1 MHKDYKMTKQTK
13 RMLALMPCKDK
24 EMRSQFKR
32 MMIEAEVAAERSR
45 RGALKS
51 KTRDKDEQ

>member
-1 MHKDYKMTKQTK
+1 MHKDYRMTKQTK
-13 RMLALMPCKDK
+13 RMLALMPYKDK

-45 RGALKS
+45 REALKS

>member
-1 MHKDYKMTKQTK
+1 
-13 RMLALMPCKDK
+13 MLALMPCKNE

-45 RGALKS
+45 REALKS